1 MTDPKQFTDV
11 IYEVRDR
18 AAWIIINRPKVYNAF
33 RGQTLEELI
42 QALHLAANDRQVAS
56 IVLTGAGDKA
66 FCTGGDQSAHEGQ
79 YDGRGVV
86 GLPIDEL
93 QGLIRD
99 VPKPVIARVNGFAIG
114 GGNVLATLCD
124 LTIAADTAQF
134 GQVGPKVGSVDAGWG
149 TAFLAR
155 HVGDKKAREI
165 WFINDRYTAEQ
176 AREMGLV
183 NKVVPAARLDAAV
196 KEWTDKLAQRSPTAI
211 ALAKRSFNAD
221 FGQYPGH
228 QQLCSSCREAVLR
241 HGGVEG
247 RCRGVQR
254 EARTEL
260 PQVHFLTAAA
270 SHTSDCKPKRRIMA
284 SHKVIISCAVTG
296 SIHTPSMSPHLPV
309 TSAEIAE
316 SALGA
321 AAAGAAIVHLHAR
334 NPVDGRPDQS
344 PEAFEPFLRVIKQSS
359 NVVVNLTTGG
369 SPYMTVEERVR
380 PAATWKPEVASLNM
394 GSMNFGLFPMLK
406 RYKSFKHDWEPQML
420 EGSHDLVFRNSFRDI
435 RYALETLNSSGARY
449 EFECYDTSHLYNL
462 HYFWT
467 EGLVKAPLFIQTCFG
482 LLGGIGSHPD
492 DVMHMK
498 RTADRLFGNN
508 YHWSVLGA
516 GRTQMPVAAM
526 AASMG
531 GNVRV
536 GLEDSLWIGAGRLAE
551 TNAEQV
557 TQVRK
562 IIEGLGLE
570 IASPDE
576 AREILQLKGGDKV
589 AF

>member
-1 MTDPKQFTDV
+1 M
-11 IYEVRDR
+11 
-18 AAWIIINRPKVYNAF
+18 
-33 RGQTLEELI
+33 
-42 QALHLAANDRQVAS
+42 
-56 IVLTGAGDKA
+56 LTGAGDKA

-183 NKVVPAARLDAAV
+183 NKVVPAAELDAAV
-196 KEWTDKLAQRSPTAI
+196 KDWTDKLAQRSPTAI

-221 FGQYPGH
+221 SDNIRGISNFALH
-228 QQLCSSCREAVLR
+228 AVKLFYDTAESKE
-241 HGGVEG
+241 GVAAFNEKRATDFHKFTDLDG
-247 RCRGVQR
+247 DGRGVPVISGHVR
-254 EARTEL
+254 IADNTIVE
-260 PQVHFLTAAA
+260 
-270 SHTSDCKPKRRIMA
+270 DNIMA
-284 SHKVIISCAVTG
+284 SHKIIISCAVTG

-309 TSAEIAE
+309 TAAEIAE

-321 AAAGAAIVHLHAR
+321 AEAGAAIVHLHAR
-334 NPVDGRPDQS
+334 DPEDGRPDQS

-369 SPYMTVEERVR
+369 SPYMTVEERVK
-380 PAATWKPEVASLNM
+380 PAAIWKPEVASLNM

-406 RYKSFKHDWEPQML
+406 RYKTFKHDWEP
-420 EGSHDLVFRNSFRDI
+420 
-435 RYALETLNSSGARY
+435 
-449 EFECYDTSHLYNL
+449 
-462 HYFWT
+462 
-467 EGLVKAPLFIQTCFG
+467 
-482 LLGGIGSHPD
+482 
-492 DVMHMK
+492 
-498 RTADRLFGNN
+498 AD
-508 YHWSVLGA
+508 
-516 GRTQMPVAAM
+516 
-526 AASMG
+526 
-531 GNVRV
+531 
-536 GLEDSLWIGAGRLAE
+536 AGRLARSRVPQLVQGHPLRAG
-551 TNAEQV
+551 NAE
-557 TQVRK
+557 R
-562 IIEGLGLE
+562 
-570 IASPDE
+570 AP
-576 AREILQLKGGDKV
+576 ARATSSNATTPAISTICITSGPK
-589 AF
+589 AW